1 MIPHHSGTILMCG
14 QAEIEDAEITQLC
27 STIIA
32 SQQNEIDQMKAK
44 LQELE
49 Q

>member
-1 MIPHHSGTILMCG
+1 MILHYSGTILVCELA
-14 QAEIEDAEITQLC
+14 QIEDAEITHLC

-32 SQQNEIDQMKAK
+32 SHQNEIDQMKAK